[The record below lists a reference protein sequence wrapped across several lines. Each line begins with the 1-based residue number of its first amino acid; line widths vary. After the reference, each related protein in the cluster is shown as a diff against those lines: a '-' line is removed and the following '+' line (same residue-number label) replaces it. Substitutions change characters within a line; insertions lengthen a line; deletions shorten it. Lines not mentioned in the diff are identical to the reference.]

1 MRIRE
6 LTEDQC
12 EAVVTE
18 LIAEHH
24 LETYEDMSSMLRKIS
39 IACEYM
45 LKYNNAPLD
54 DIERKNLT
62 TLQKQLN
69 EDAKMMFECDP
80 YYR

>member
-6 LTEDQC
+6 LTQEQC
-12 EAVVTE
+12 EATVNE
-18 LIAEHH
+18 LITEYH

-45 LKYNNAPLD
+45 LKYNNAPID

-62 TLQKQLN
+62 ILQKQLN
-69 EDAKMMFECDP
+69 EDAKMMLECDE
-80 YYR
+80 YFR